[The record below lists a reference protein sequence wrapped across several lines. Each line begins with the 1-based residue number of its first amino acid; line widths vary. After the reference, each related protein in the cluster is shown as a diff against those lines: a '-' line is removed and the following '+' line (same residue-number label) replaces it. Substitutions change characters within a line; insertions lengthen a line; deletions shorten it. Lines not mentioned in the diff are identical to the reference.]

1 MRLAALFAALL
12 IAMAGLVAW
21 PDRLGPRGLGITEWR
36 GSMSEITL
44 TSIARTLLSFE
55 QRWEK
60 ALGLRASIEIDIPLP
75 EPAPPVA
82 ILPEP
87 RQDVPIEQV
96 CEKLAE
102 AAAESELPVGFFA
115 RLIWFESSFRQRLV
129 SRAGAQGV
137 AQFMPKVAEERGLE
151 DPFDPLTA
159 LPASARF
166 LRDHYRYFG
175 NWGLA
180 AAAYNAGARRIE
192 EWIARRGPM
201 PDETRNYVRN
211 ITGHEPEKWLEQKPV
226 EIAVHLP
233 KLAPCEG
240 VGGLSRQV
248 EARTVPAFV
257 TAVVVKAIEEAK
269 AAAERIRVARAA
281 AAKARL
287 ARIAKARQV
296 ANAESKPESKV
307 AAASAAQPE
316 AKPADKPAAAAAA
329 TATAPAAPANV
340 ASRTATAR
348 AAMAAG
354 TTAAAS
360 AAAAKPAVV
369 KPAVAKPAVAKPVI
383 FNLAAAKPAAAKPAV
398 PKSAVAT
405 AAAKPAPKPTAAGKP
420 TRPVKLAEAKR

>member
-1 MRLAALFAALL
+1 MRLAALFAAFL

-21 PDRLGPRGLGITEWR
+21 PERLGPRGLGITEWR

-75 EPAPPVA
+75 DPAPPVA

-102 AAAESELPVGFFA
+102 AAAESELPLGFFA

-129 SRAGAQGV
+129 SRAGAQGM

-151 DPFDPLTA
+151 DPFDPLAA

-166 LRDHYRYFG
+166 LREHYRYFG

-180 AAAYNAGARRIE
+180 AAAYNAGARRVE
-192 EWIARRGPM
+192 EWIAQRGPM

-257 TAVVVKAIEEAK
+257 TAVVVKAIDEAK
-269 AAAERIRVARAA
+269 AAAERIRIARAA

-296 ANAESKPESKV
+296 AGAENKPESKV
-307 AAASAAQPE
+307 AAASPAQTE
-316 AKPADKPAAAAAA
+316 AKPAAKPA
-329 TATAPAAPANV
+329 V
-340 ASRTATAR
+340 
-348 AAMAAG
+348 
-354 TTAAAS
+354 TAAAS
-360 AAAAKPAVV
+360 APTAPARPASKTEAARASMAAGTATAASAV
-369 KPAVAKPAVAKPVI
+369 
-383 FNLAAAKPAAAKPAV
+383 AAKPAAAKPAV
-398 PKSAVAT
+398 TKPAVTKPAVTKSAIAT
-405 AAAKPAPKPTAAGKP
+405 TTAKPAPKPAAAGKP
-420 TRPVKLAEAKR
+420 AKPVKLAEAKR